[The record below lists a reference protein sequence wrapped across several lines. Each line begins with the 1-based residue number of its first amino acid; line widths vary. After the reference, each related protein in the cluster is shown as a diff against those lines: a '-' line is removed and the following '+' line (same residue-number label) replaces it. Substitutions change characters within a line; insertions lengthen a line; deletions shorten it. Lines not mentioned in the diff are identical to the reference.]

1 MPQLETIAIKFYLAV
16 PNRDVERQLTTH
28 MSIIAPVTLPNLRY
42 FEFRGVSTYLEAL
55 VHRITSPRLEKLRID
70 FFHQLTFPVPR
81 LLQFMNTTENLKFDK
96 ARVKFSET
104 QVCVDVYSHRELKMD
119 DFYLTFQNRHL
130 NLNVHSRHLD
140 WQVSSMAQISH
151 SLSQMFS
158 AVEDLTLEHEVHDLS
173 SEEHNEADRTE
184 WRKLFS
190 SFNSVK
196 TLRIADGLVDQ
207 LSRCLQP
214 DDGEFPLEL
223 LPELQEVTY
232 SGSGTTGDA
241 FTSFIEARQNENRP
255 ITVARHDRTPAYVQ
269 LSDHFDLTTKQRG

>member
-1 MPQLETIAIKFYLAV
+1 
-16 PNRDVERQLTTH
+16 
-28 MSIIAPVTLPNLRY
+28 
-42 FEFRGVSTYLEAL
+42 
-55 VHRITSPRLEKLRID
+55 
-70 FFHQLTFPVPR
+70 
-81 LLQFMNTTENLKFDK
+81 
-96 ARVKFSET
+96 
-104 QVCVDVYSHRELKMD
+104 MD
-119 DFYLTFQNRHL
+119 DYYLNVQSRHL

-158 AVEDLTLEHEVHDLS
+158 AVGDLTLEHEVHDLS

-190 SFNSVK
+190 SFSSVK

-255 ITVARHDRTPAYVQ
+255 ITVARHDRKPAYVQ
-269 LSDHFDLTTKQRG
+269 LSDHFDLTTMQRSRE